1 MVQLMT
7 SNLAA
12 GESMTLTTINDFQRH
27 AQTLHCA
34 GAPQGVR
41 RPCTIFPTTENKRV
55 VVPPVLHRLARLAVP
70 TLLEDGLTVADLLA
84 HRLYANMTFLVPGC
98 KAPFRMSCH
107 FLQLTKLVQLE
118 TRQ

>member
-1 MVQLMT
+1 MISSDTPKLCIV
-7 SNLAA
+7 
-12 GESMTLTTINDFQRH
+12 
-27 AQTLHCA
+27 
-34 GAPQGVR
+34 PVR
-41 RPCTIFPTTENKRV
+41 RRACGVHAPFFPPTENKRV

-98 KAPFRMSCH
+98 KAPFRMSCN